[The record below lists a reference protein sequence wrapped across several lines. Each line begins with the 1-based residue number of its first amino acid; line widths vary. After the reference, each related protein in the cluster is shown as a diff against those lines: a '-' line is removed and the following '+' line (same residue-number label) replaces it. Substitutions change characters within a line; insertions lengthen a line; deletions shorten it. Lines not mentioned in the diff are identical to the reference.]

1 MSLTAA
7 PPPDPGAAVAAGATR
22 PGRRALRIR
31 GRQVR
36 AVVAPLAFFI
46 LFVVLWQN
54 RVFHELFGLETF
66 AVPLPERILDSFRED
81 SSRLRE
87 AFGET
92 FLPAFMGYAG
102 GNLLGFLLALGLTAL
117 PPELGR
123 RGSALGAAVAAL
135 PIMAVAP
142 IVALWIAS
150 ELWFK
155 TVTVVII
162 VFPSMLVYAYRGMTS
177 VDPTALELMSSY
189 RASSWQVLRA
199 LRLPNAVPQIFT
211 ALKYTT
217 VLMLVGRGHLRDP
230 ARPQRPGLRDP
241 RGARLVRHPAGVGGR
256 RAAGPDRHRRVRA
269 AAPRGAVRLPV
280 GAAAG
285 GAVMA
290 RLVPIQEV

>member
-217 VLMLVGRGHLRDP
+217 VLMLVAAVICEILR
-230 ARPQRPGLRDP
+230 AHNGLGFEIHEALVSFGTP
-241 RGARLVRHPAGVGGR
+241 RAWAAVVLLGLTGIAVYVLLLLVERFAFPWALR
-256 RAAGPDRHRRVRA
+256 QE
-269 AAPRGAVRLPV
+269 AP
-280 GAAAG
+280 
-285 GAVMA
+285 
-290 RLVPIQEV
+290 